1 LFVFSLK
8 NNLVHY
14 SERVASRKLKDFNW
28 NAEVA
33 IDSFFND
40 QPVVQRGYAAA
51 PAPSG
56 VDVYRLNQIFQKYKG
71 MKYVANCDLFF
82 WSIHT

>member
-1 LFVFSLK
+1 MITK
-8 NNLVHY
+8 NNLIHY
-14 SERVASRKLKDFNW
+14 SERVAIRKLKDFNW
-28 NAEVA
+28 NVEVA

-51 PAPSG
+51 PASSG

-71 MKYVANCDLFF
+71 ISMLQIVILFF